1 LSRFGQTVCRAPQ
14 ASALADMFIT
24 STYPHR
30 LPLTRPYLSR
40 TPEHPSV
47 PTKRLVQYRTSPFHT
62 SLACSSWQ
70 APRPIGRALFCY
82 LIPKRSM
89 LLTTCTRVGDH
100 LHVRGPFRT
109 TRHPHRHHRI
119 PLTMS
124 SEYHDKFASRFTRS
138 HRLLYASPYSSSHIV
153 IANSDVASH
162 VAAPAC
168 GRCCQRL
175 PTFLGHSGP
184 FQGAS
189 TYRRLLKSSISA

>member
-1 LSRFGQTVCRAPQ
+1 MSGSSGLSAGGHVHYVN
-14 ASALADMFIT
+14 L
-24 STYPHR
+24 PHR
-30 LPLTRPYLSR
+30 LPIGYPATPVP

-47 PTKRLVQYRTSPFHT
+47 PTKRLVQYRTCHPFTHPL
-62 SLACSSWQ
+62 LAVPGKP
-70 APRPIGRALFCY
+70 PRPIGRALFCY

-109 TRHPHRHHRI
+109 TRHHHRHHRV

-138 HRLLYASPYSSSHIV
+138 RRLLYASPYSFSHIV